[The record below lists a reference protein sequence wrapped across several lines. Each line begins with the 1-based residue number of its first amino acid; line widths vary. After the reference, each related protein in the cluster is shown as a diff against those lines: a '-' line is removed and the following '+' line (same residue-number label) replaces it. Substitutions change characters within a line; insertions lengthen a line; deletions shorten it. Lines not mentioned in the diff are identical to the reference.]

1 MLESILSVTQVP
13 GDGVTVALEFL
24 VTGKLSQIRKEKFH
38 IIRVTVTF
46 FPGKVE
52 GCRKSVYLGWITVAF
67 WYLTKEPVYLV
78 NLYQRLY

>member
-38 IIRVTVTF
+38 ILKGNCHVF

-52 GCRKSVYLGWITVAF
+52 GCRKSVYPGWITVAF
-67 WYLTKEPVYLV
+67 WYLTKEPV
-78 NLYQRLY
+78 

>member
-1 MLESILSVTQVP
+1 MQLESILSVTQVP

-46 FPGKVE
+46 FSWQSRGLSEICIPGMDN
-52 GCRKSVYLGWITVAF
+52 CRILVLDKGTSLG
-67 WYLTKEPVYLV
+67 LV
-78 NLYQRLY
+78 

>member
-46 FPGKVE
+46 FFLAK
-52 GCRKSVYLGWITVAF
+52 
-67 WYLTKEPVYLV
+67 
-78 NLYQRLY
+78 